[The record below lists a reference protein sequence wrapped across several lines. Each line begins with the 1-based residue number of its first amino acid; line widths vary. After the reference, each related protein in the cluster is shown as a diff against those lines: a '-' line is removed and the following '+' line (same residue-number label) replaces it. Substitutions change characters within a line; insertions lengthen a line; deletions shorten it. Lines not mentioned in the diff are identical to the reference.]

1 MTRDKAIAFCEDK
14 QLPIATTKK
23 SPYSIDQNVFGRAV
37 ETGFL
42 EDIWNAPI
50 EDIYEYTS
58 NPAEAREADEVII
71 TFKEGVPVAI
81 DGRSVSVLQAVQ
93 QLNER
98 AGAQGVGRIDMV
110 EDRLV
115 GIKSRE
121 VYEAP
126 GAIALITAHQELEN
140 VTVERELARY
150 KRQVEQRWGE
160 LVYDGQWFSPLKRAL
175 DGFINEANQHVSG
188 DVRLTLH
195 GGRAVVTGR
204 RSQESLYDFN
214 LATYD
219 TGDTFDQSAA
229 RGFIDIYSLSSK
241 IAARRDLAGGA

>member
-1 MTRDKAIAFCEDK
+1 MTRDKAIAFCEEK
-14 QLPIATTKK
+14 NLPIATTKK

-50 EDIYEYTS
+50 EDVYEYTQD
-58 NPAEAREADEVII
+58 PAAPREADEVVI
-71 TFKEGVPVAI
+71 TFKQGVPVAI
-81 DGRSVSVLQAVQ
+81 DGKPVTVLEAIQ
-93 QLNER
+93 QLNVR
-98 AGAQGVGRIDMV
+98 AGAQGIGRIDIV

-121 VYEAP
+121 IYEAP

-160 LVYDGQWFSPLKRAL
+160 LVYDGLWFSPLKRAL
-175 DGFINEANQHVSG
+175 DGFIAEANEHVSG
-188 DVRLTLH
+188 DIRMTMH

-204 RSQESLYDFN
+204 KSGESLYDFN

-219 TGDTFDQSAA
+219 TGDTFDQSLSK
-229 RGFIDIYSLSSK
+229 GFIEIFGMSSK
-241 IAARRDLAGGA
+241 IAAKRDLAK